1 MKTKLPLCPTKGRE
15 HRQEPHASRLQIAVC
30 TWHNAYTVHWSTTL
44 YLHLFNFPHYQYLLI
59 SNDGNISFVLTH
71 HSQKT
76 SLLFCHITRK
86 NLEYF
91 LKIFLE
97 YVWLTNIRVIYF
109 YLAVVFK
116 SELLKKTIIDG
127 EINKKMKRRS

>member
-1 MKTKLPLCPTKGRE
+1 MRYYIDGKDEDEDKAATLSSMLPKVE
-15 HRQEPHASRLQIAVC
+15 NIVKSHIPHACKCS
-30 TWHNAYTVHWSTTL
+30 L
-44 YLHLFNFPHYQYLLI
+44 YLLHLFNFPHYQNLLI
-59 SNDGNISFVLTH
+59 SNDGNISFVLSH

-86 NLEYF
+86 KLEYF

-116 SELLKKTIIDG
+116 SELLK
-127 EINKKMKRRS
+127 NNYRW

>member
-1 MKTKLPLCPTKGRE
+1 MRYYIDGKDEDEDKAATLSSMLPKVE
-15 HRQEPHASRLQIAVC
+15 NIVKSHIPHACKCS
-30 TWHNAYTVHWSTTL
+30 L
-44 YLHLFNFPHYQYLLI
+44 YLLHLFNFPHYQNLLI
-59 SNDGNISFVLTH
+59 SNDGNISFVLSH
-71 HSQKT
+71 HSQKH
-76 SLLFCHITRK
+76 LFCFVTSHVK

-116 SELLKKTIIDG
+116 SELLK
-127 EINKKMKRRS
+127 NNYRW